1 MDWTMDEGYG
11 IPIGTHC
18 HISYPKEVS
27 LVSFT
32 LHLSSFT
39 RKQLSRRLQQAYAS
53 GDLRLVKRI
62 PALLALAEGMSVQDV
77 AEMLHLGEQTVRD
90 YRNRFLAKYM
100 ASVTSKRPPGRP
112 SKLTKTQRRELAEL
126 IKAGPQA
133 AGYTSGGWNTPM
145 MQDLIQTRFGI
156 SYHPHYLATLL
167 HHLGFSYQ
175 QARFVSDHLHEAKR
189 LEWCQTEWP
198 RMLRQARQRKAL
210 LLLGDAAS
218 FAQWGS
224 LSYPWAPQGE
234 QPAVRTS
241 GKRKGYTVFG
251 LIDYFSGQ
259 FFYKAPKGRFNA
271 ESYAAFRLEGLAH
284 THRHVVVVQDGA
296 RYHTSAAMQR
306 FFEAHADRLTIEQL
320 PAYSPDFN
328 PIEHL
333 GKKVKKEATHLKYF
347 PEFTPLQVEVDRA
360 LLHFAQT
367 PSEITVLMARYCEKL
382 GAMAA

>member
-18 HISYPKEVS
+18 HISSLKEVS

-32 LHLSSFT
+32 LHLSAFT
-39 RKQLSRRLQQAYAS
+39 RKQLYRRLQQAYAS

-62 PALLALAEGMSVQDV
+62 HALLALAEGMSVHDV
-77 AEMLHLGEQTVRD
+77 AEMLHVGEQTVRD
-90 YRNRFLAKYM
+90 YRNRFLVQSM
-100 ASVTSKRPPGRP
+100 ASLTYKRPPGRP
-112 SKLTKTQRRELAEL
+112 GKLTKTQRRELAAL

-133 AGYTSGGWNTPM
+133 AGYTSGCWNTPM
-145 MQDLIQTRFGI
+145 MQDLIQTRFGV

-167 HHLGFSYQ
+167 HTLGFSYQ
-175 QARFVSDHLHEAKR
+175 KARFVSDHLNEAKR
-189 LEWCQTEWP
+189 LEWCHTEWP
-198 RMLRQARQRKAL
+198 RILRHARQRKAL
-210 LLLGDAAS
+210 LLFGDEAS

-224 LSYPWAPQGE
+224 LSYTWAPKGE
-234 QPAVRTS
+234 QPEVRTS
-241 GKRKGYTVFG
+241 GKRKGYKVFG

-259 FFYKAPKGRFNA
+259 FFYKAHEGRFNS
-271 ESYAAFRLEGLAH
+271 ESYAAFLLEVLAH
-284 THRHVVVVQDGA
+284 TRRHVVVIQDGA
-296 RYHTSAAMQR
+296 RYHTSAAMRQ
-306 FFEAHADRLTIEQL
+306 FFDAHAERLTIEQL

-333 GKKVKKEATHLKYF
+333 WKKVKKEATHLKYF
-347 PEFTPLQVEVDRA
+347 PAFTHLQGEVDRA

-382 GAMAA
+382 DVMAA